1 VPAAGWTQP
10 LAVLGGTVVVA
21 LLAGWLSG
29 LLVTRLAPGRLRAPL
44 AGVHQQCH
52 RAWIA
57 ALLALGL
64 LLALP
69 AAHLPGRAEQPAA
82 HAAAVFTIAA
92 VSWLAVKALYVA
104 EAATLSRVR
113 TDVENNR
120 RARKMRTQIATL
132 RRLAAVVITVIAV
145 ATILMTFDAMRAYG
159 ASVLASAGVAG
170 VVAGLAAQTTLANV
184 FAGLQLVFTDA
195 ARIDDVVVVED
206 EWGRIEE
213 LTLTYVVVHL
223 WDERRL
229 ILPSSYFTT
238 KPFQNWTRAESRVL
252 GAVVL
257 HVDPTAPI
265 AALRNKARE
274 VIEAHP
280 LWDRRDW
287 ALQVV
292 DTTETTLVVRVL
304 ASAADAPSAWDLR
317 CDVREQL
324 VGWLQARHP
333 DALPRRRTQLDWPA
347 ADLAQPRPGAGTRGF
362 TGR

>member
-1 VPAAGWTQP
+1 
-10 LAVLGGTVVVA
+10 
-21 LLAGWLSG
+21 
-29 LLVTRLAPGRLRAPL
+29 
-44 AGVHQQCH
+44 
-52 RAWIA
+52 
-57 ALLALGL
+57 
-64 LLALP
+64 
-69 AAHLPGRAEQPAA
+69 
-82 HAAAVFTIAA
+82 
-92 VSWLAVKALYVA
+92 VKTLYVA
-104 EAATLSRVR
+104 EAATLLHVPV
-113 TDVENNR
+113 DEENNR

-145 ATILMTFDAMRAYG
+145 AAILMTFDTMRAYG

-195 ARIDDVVVVED
+195 ARIDDVIVVED

-324 VGWLQARHP
+324 VAWLQSRHP
-333 DALPRRRTQLDWPA
+333 AALPRLRTQLDWPTV
-347 ADLAQPRPGAGTRGF
+347 DVSRETSGF
-362 TGR
+362 TRRQPPVP

>member
-1 VPAAGWTQP
+1 MPDAGWTQP
-10 LAVLGGTVVVA
+10 IAVLGGTVVVA
-21 LLAGWLSG
+21 LVAGWLSG
-29 LLVTRLAPGRLRAPL
+29 LLATRLAPPRLRRLL

-52 RAWIA
+52 RAWTA
-57 ALLALGL
+57 TLLAVGL
-64 LLALP
+64 LVALP
-69 AAHLPGRAEQPAA
+69 AARLPAA
-82 HAAAVFTIAA
+82 AQRAAGHAAAIFTIGA
-92 VSWLAVKALYVA
+92 VSWLAVKTLYVA
-104 EAATLSRVR
+104 EAATLLHVRV
-113 TDVENNR
+113 DVENNR

-145 ATILMTFDAMRAYG
+145 AAILMTFDTMRAYG

-195 ARIDDVVVVED
+195 ARIDDVIVVED

-324 VGWLQARHP
+324 VAWLQSRHP
-333 DALPRRRTQLDWPA
+333 AALPRLRTQLDWPTVDVSREA
-347 ADLAQPRPGAGTRGF
+347 SGF
-362 TGR
+362 TRRQPPVP